1 MFGCYTLAVNRKIK
15 HRGVLYL
22 SDICIF
28 KRIEKKYRITTQQKE
43 ALLAIVGKH
52 LKPDEY
58 GKSTICSIYLDTPNY
73 RLIRNSIEAIS
84 YKEKIRLRSYGVP
97 KENTKVFLELKKKYK
112 GVVYKR
118 RISMTLKQAMDYLE
132 NGVRPEES
140 QIMREIDYSMK
151 FYDHPTPSIYIAY
164 EREAFYAE
172 DIPSLRITFDSN
184 VRYRGDNLL
193 LQYGDDGKKLI
204 KDNELLLEIKTDGAM
219 PLWLSSALTEC
230 GILPSSFSKCGTAYQ
245 ILMGKTP
252 TQYIKGELSYARS

>member
-1 MFGCYTLAVNRKIK
+1 M
-15 HRGVLYL
+15 

-28 KRIEKKYRITTQQKE
+28 KRIEKKYRITTEQKD
-43 ALLAIVGKH
+43 ALLALVGNR

-97 KENTKVFLELKKKYK
+97 KDNTKVFLELKKKYK

-118 RISMTLKQAMDYLE
+118 RISMSLNQAMEYLN
-132 NGVRPEES
+132 NGVRPEDS
-140 QIMREIDYSMK
+140 QIMREIDYSMQ
-151 FYDHPTPSIYIAY
+151 FYGHPTPSIYIAY

-172 DIPSLRITFDSN
+172 EIPSLRITFDSN

-193 LQYGDDGKKLI
+193 LQYGDEGKRLI

-219 PLWLSSALTEC
+219 PLWLSSALTEL

-252 TQYIKGELSYARS
+252 TQYIKGELSYARI

>member
-1 MFGCYTLAVNRKIK
+1 M
-15 HRGVLYL
+15 

-28 KRIEKKYRITTQQKE
+28 KRIEKKYRINTLQKE
-43 ALLAIVGKH
+43 ALLAKVGGY

-73 RLIRNSIEAIS
+73 RLIRNSIEAIA

-97 KENTKVFLELKKKYK
+97 KDSTKVFLELKKKYK

-132 NGVRPEES
+132 KGIKPEDS
-140 QIMREIDYSMK
+140 QIMREIDYAMK
-151 FYDHPTPSIYIAY
+151 FYDTPSPSIYIAY

-184 VRYRGDNLL
+184 VRYRGDKLL
-193 LQYGDDGKKLI
+193 LQHGDEGKKLI
-204 KDNELLLEIKTDGAM
+204 ADDELLLEIKTDGSM
-219 PLWLSSALTEC
+219 PLWLSHSLTEC

-252 TQYIKGELSYARS
+252 TQYIKGEHSYARI